1 MTTYDSA
8 VAAESEGKYHDALR
22 LYQSILSNNDDTTS
36 KKKQIQT
43 DIQRV
48 INILYGPKGSD
59 ETICVWKN
67 SPLLSK
73 TKPPPLQFR
82 ASCQVGNKIYVHG
95 GCDFC
100 ENDCVPSSDDVWQY
114 NTTLTI
120 ENGPS
125 FQLVDRRLVHERGI
139 PCSLGRGICTYGG
152 GCKKRRIFAACSLVN
167 FIVSSC
173 RLGNNRA
180 IIRII
185 IRMAHTTCGKLS
197 RFVPKNL
204 WGGKNMRVFSTRGN
218 TTYML
223 GTIHTSKDRL
233 WMTHGFSIFPIG
245 NGVLWRM
252 ALLYDTVMGCGRR
265 IISFMCW
272 GDGQV
277 WKLMGHSHSIIRFL
291 KIQPLKS
298 LFRLICS
305 WEWRV

>member
-48 INILYGPKGSD
+48 INIMYGPKGSD

-125 FQLVDRRLVHERGI
+125 FQLVWWIVAWSTNGAYHVRLE
-139 PCSLGRGICTYGG
+139 GG
-152 GCKKRRIFAACSLVN
+152 SV
-167 FIVSSC
+167 
-173 RLGNNRA
+173 
-180 IIRII
+180 
-185 IRMAHTTCGKLS
+185 
-197 RFVPKNL
+197 
-204 WGGKNMRVFSTRGN
+204 
-218 TTYML
+218 
-223 GTIHTSKDRL
+223 
-233 WMTHGFSIFPIG
+233 
-245 NGVLWRM
+245 
-252 ALLYDTVMGCGRR
+252 
-265 IISFMCW
+265 
-272 GDGQV
+272 
-277 WKLMGHSHSIIRFL
+277 LMGGDARKEEYLPHVL
-291 KIQPLKS
+291 
-298 LFRLICS
+298 
-305 WEWRV
+305 